1 MSVSDILF
9 GGGILLWSLRRSFS
23 KSILNCLRSSA
34 SIFDME
40 ALLLSDLNHHM
51 IMIIKWVCDTFL
63 KCFNTLWLEE
73 TLLRILGSVIS
84 FSSKSAEE
92 GSPNWERC
100 CTMLSTLNCSQNCFT
115 MSRVDNQ
122 FRHLSMDLDRRL
134 DISAL
139 DGAFGFWLCPFFCE
153 NISFKFC
160 TDISALCHVFE
171 ELQLN

>member
-23 KSILNCLRSSA
+23 NSILNCLRSSA
-34 SIFDME
+34 SMLDME
-40 ALLLSDLNHHM
+40 ALLLSDLNHH
-51 IMIIKWVCDTFL
+51 IIITIKWVCDTFL
-63 KCFNTLWLEE
+63 KCRNTLWLEE
-73 TLLRILGSVIS
+73 TLLRILGSVTA
-84 FSSKSAEE
+84 FSSKSAGQ

-100 CTMLSTLNCSQNCFT
+100 CTMLSTLNFSKNCIT
-115 MSRVDNQ
+115 MSRVDDQ

-139 DGAFGFWLCPFFCE
+139 DGAFGLIRSFWCE

-160 TDISALCHVFE
+160 TDISILFYVCLWRWE
-171 ELQLN
+171 IQ